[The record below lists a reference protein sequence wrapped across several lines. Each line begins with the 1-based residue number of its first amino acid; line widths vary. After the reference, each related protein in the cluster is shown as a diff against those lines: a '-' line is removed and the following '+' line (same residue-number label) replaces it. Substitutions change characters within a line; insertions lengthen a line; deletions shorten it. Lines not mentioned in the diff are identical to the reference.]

1 METPEDVVTNL
12 HNSDLRRREEE
23 KSISPK
29 KMFNDVFAFKVRR
42 LFIDNLSKETHVSGK
57 QSDDN
62 RKSVEA

>member
-57 QSDDN
+57 QSEDN